1 MRLTLVTSACCQGKE
16 DEEKKQLM
24 ENELEMEF
32 GCVENLEVRAQS
44 LCKTSLVPNMQHVQG
59 IYSAHMG
66 LSDDD
71 MQQITVPVY

>member
-1 MRLTLVTSACCQGKE
+1 MTSACCQGKE

-44 LCKTSLVPNMQHVQG
+44 LCKTTFF
-59 IYSAHMG
+59 SAKYATCTRDLLCSHG
-66 LSDDD
+66 S
-71 MQQITVPVY
+71 VG